1 MRPEW
6 TGEVVKQ
13 LHVAELSTADL
24 AREME
29 LTQGYVRMIL
39 DGQRNPLGA
48 EARIKTALFALLN
61 HQKDEEVTVCGQDG
75 PETS

>member
-48 EARIKTALFALLN
+48 EARIRTALFSLLR
-61 HQKDEEVTVCGQDG
+61 HQKDKEVNGNVDH
-75 PETS
+75 

>member
-48 EARIKTALFALLN
+48 EARIKTALFSLL
-61 HQKDEEVTVCGQDG
+61 HQRDKEVNGNVDR
-75 PETS
+75 